1 MQVGDLIQV
10 KNHNWGEQPDIG
22 LVTTHMF
29 SKNGIDVWGILLN
42 NQENLQYYMSHE
54 LLVLNES
61 R

>member
-10 KNHNWGEQPDIG
+10 KNRSWGDQPEIG
-22 LVTTHMF
+22 LVTAHML
-29 SKNGIDVWGILLN
+29 SKNGIDVWGIILN

>member
-10 KNHNWGEQPDIG
+10 KNHNWGDQPEIG

-29 SKNGIDVWGILLN
+29 SKNGIDVWGITLN
-42 NQENLQYYMSHE
+42 NQEKLQYYMTHE

>member
-10 KNHNWGEQPDIG
+10 KNHNWGDRPDIG
-22 LVTTHMF
+22 LVTTHML
-29 SKNGIDVWGILLN
+29 SQNGIDVWGITLN
-42 NQENLQYYMSHE
+42 NQESLQYYMSHE